1 MTRAMGPKDQGVSFA
16 EAEWKMQGVRGTN
29 PLKVKKKIKTTIKSG
44 DVVKAPTIE
53 VAKKPAF
60 VKRCMKNLNSAVALA
75 NASRQECEGHGIEA

>member
-1 MTRAMGPKDQGVSFA
+1 MSFA
-16 EAEWKMQGVRGTN
+16 ETEWKVQGVRGTN

-60 VKRCMKNLNSAVALA
+60 VKRCMKNLNSAAALA
-75 NASRQECEGHGIEA
+75 NAGGRSTKDTTSKSGEGRYILDR